1 MTFKKCDF
9 DPFFPTVPT
18 IDEPSAYNKFSIP
31 SQEMMLKNL
40 ESKVIEQDIHWR
52 SVVQA
57 KDKELN
63 LLKSAGALQ

>member
-1 MTFKKCDF
+1 
-9 DPFFPTVPT
+9 
-18 IDEPSAYNKFSIP
+18 
-31 SQEMMLKNL
+31 MMLKNL